1 MTKSPLKFVYLYIF
15 IGICWI
21 LTSDLLVTWVANS
34 TGFKPSALQA
44 GKGIFFVL
52 FTGAL
57 LLLGIQRQQKQLS
70 QSEKEYKSL
79 FYLNPMPLWIYDE
92 QTLEFIGVNDAALL
106 AYGYTRKEFEQMTA
120 ADHRLS
126 DKPPKVS
133 GHSYPESVY
142 RQHVKKNGETI
153 TVLITSY
160 KVHFRGREAV
170 MVIPLDVTSSIIQ
183 EQKLQHAYQTEKD
196 LREQLQKNMRIISS
210 SLEEK
215 RKLAEVVA
223 RINNMVLITDPHGS
237 VAWVNQA
244 FENFTGY
251 TLTEVIGR
259 TPDFLHGPETDPSTQ
274 AYLMESLHR
283 NEFPVIEIINYTKS
297 GQQYWV
303 EISIS
308 PVYNENG
315 VIEQYISIQNIIT
328 DRKARENKF
337 ARQNEALRKLAWTH
351 SHALRKPVASILGLV
366 ELCQTTSHDE
376 QIKELNAMIGICS
389 RELDYVVKQISQEIN
404 TIERSS

>member
-1 MTKSPLKFVYLYIF
+1 MYF
-15 IGICWI
+15 
-21 LTSDLLVTWVANS
+21 
-34 TGFKPSALQA
+34 
-44 GKGIFFVL
+44 
-52 FTGAL
+52 GA
-57 LLLGIQRQQKQLS
+57 QRQQKQLS

-79 FYLNPMPLWIYDE
+79 FYSNPTPLWIYDQ
-92 QTLEFIGVNDAALL
+92 QTLEFIGVNDAAIH
-106 AYGYTRKEFEQMTA
+106 AYGYSRKEFTQMTA
-120 ADHRLS
+120 GDHRLS
-126 DKPPKVS
+126 DEPLKGTS
-133 GHSYPESVY
+133 HSYHESTS
-142 RQHVKKNGETI
+142 RQHIKKNGETI

-160 KVHFRGREAV
+160 KFHFKGREAV
-170 MVIPLDVTSSIIQ
+170 MVMPVDITATILQ
-183 EQKLQHAYQTEKD
+183 EQKLQHAFQTEKD
-196 LREQLQKNMRIISS
+196 LREQLQENMHIIST

-223 RINNMVLITDPHGS
+223 RINNMVVITDPYGMI
-237 VAWVNQA
+237 AWVNQA

-251 TLTEVIGR
+251 SLTEVIGR
-259 TPDFLHGPETDPSTQ
+259 TPDFLHGPDTDPSTQ
-274 AYLMESLHR
+274 AYLMESLQR

-297 GQQYWV
+297 GHQYWV

-366 ELCQTTSHDE
+366 ELCQTTNHDE

-404 TIERSS
+404 TIERS